1 MFFYV
6 CYWGMW
12 LAYLLFQFVRG
23 RQNAEGRV
31 WTGDNSV
38 FSRALSQAEL
48 PRQLLGWFR
57 LLFDVFHTYLRFL
70 KKIKLSFWQTYSK
83 STSSRDLTS
92 SGLSV
97 TFTLDSVLCFESV
110 FSIFTDFADISGSQK
125 KICEVAKANR
135 DELISKQNSRV
146 SFFGQKIQV
155 YCFHLW
161 KCGVNLHFSIYL
173 IQIWVCRNLFSL
185 FCV

>member
-1 MFFYV
+1 M
-6 CYWGMW
+6 
-12 LAYLLFQFVRG
+12 
-23 RQNAEGRV
+23 
-31 WTGDNSV
+31 
-38 FSRALSQAEL
+38 
-48 PRQLLGWFR
+48 
-57 LLFDVFHTYLRFL
+57 
-70 KKIKLSFWQTYSK
+70 YSK

-135 DELISKQNSRV
+135 DELISKQNSRG

-161 KCGVNLHFSIYL
+161 KCGVNLHIFLFTLYKFGCAGTFFPFFVCSHSIMAL
-173 IQIWVCRNLFSL
+173 CMRLV
-185 FCV
+185 